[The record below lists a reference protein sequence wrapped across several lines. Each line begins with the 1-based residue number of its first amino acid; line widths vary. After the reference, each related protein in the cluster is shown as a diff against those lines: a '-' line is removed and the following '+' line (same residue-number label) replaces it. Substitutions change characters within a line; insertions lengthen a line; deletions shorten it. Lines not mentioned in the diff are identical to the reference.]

1 MNEENL
7 TTDEAAKF
15 LRISIRTLYS
25 YIKAGKIPYSKP
37 SGIYYFKKSNLQAFM
52 DGKIR

>member
-1 MNEENL
+1 MNDENL
-7 TTDEAAKF
+7 TTEDAAKF
-15 LRISIRTLYS
+15 LHISIRTLYS
-25 YIKAGKIPYSKP
+25 YIKDGKIPYSKP